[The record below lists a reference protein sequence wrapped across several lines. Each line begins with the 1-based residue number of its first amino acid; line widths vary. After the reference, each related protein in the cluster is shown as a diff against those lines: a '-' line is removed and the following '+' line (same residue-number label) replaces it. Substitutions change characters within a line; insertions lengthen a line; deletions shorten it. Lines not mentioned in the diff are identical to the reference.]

1 MDGTLL
7 DDAARQ
13 AAIVQLNVIV
23 ETELAG
29 TVRYTHYALMVYGY
43 NRIPI
48 VSWLRSNAAES
59 LAHAQRALR
68 PGARLRVWSM
78 PDAER
83 RSAPP
88 APPIRPAAYSRPR
101 WTADAE
107 RRSAPP
113 APPIRPGAC
122 SRPRWTAD
130 AERRSAPPAPPFDTE
145 RVAAPGGR
153 LTQNAG
159 ARHPRPPG
167 REPSQSRLKAASGPP
182 RGEAAGVAPGCSGG
196 QPHSPR

>member
-59 LAHAQRALR
+59 LAHAQGALR

-88 APPIRPAAYSRPR
+88 APP
-101 WTADAE
+101 
-107 RRSAPP
+107 
-113 APPIRPGAC
+113 
-122 SRPRWTAD
+122 
-130 AERRSAPPAPPFDTE
+130 FDTE
-145 RVAAPGGR
+145 RAAAPGGR
-153 LTQNAG
+153 LTQKAG
-159 ARHPRPPG
+159 ARHPRPPPG

>member
-1 MDGTLL
+1 MGLQHSSEDPAMDGTLL

-88 APPIRPAAYSRPR
+88 APPIRPAA
-101 WTADAE
+101 
-107 RRSAPP
+107 
-113 APPIRPGAC
+113 C

-130 AERRSAPPAPPFDTE
+130 AERRSARPAPPRTRAVAEPPQGGE
-145 RVAAPGGR
+145 RSP
-153 LTQNAG
+153 
-159 ARHPRPPG
+159 
-167 REPSQSRLKAASGPP
+167 
-182 RGEAAGVAPGCSGG
+182 SGG
-196 QPHSPR
+196 SSRGRPRLLRGPSTPVNTCNAQPCTALPSARRCTLPAGRSARSAGR

>member
-59 LAHAQRALR
+59 LAHAQRAGELIGCATN
-68 PGARLRVWSM
+68 PGV
-78 PDAER
+78 
-83 RSAPP
+83 
-88 APPIRPAAYSRPR
+88 
-101 WTADAE
+101 
-107 RRSAPP
+107 
-113 APPIRPGAC
+113 
-122 SRPRWTAD
+122 
-130 AERRSAPPAPPFDTE
+130 
-145 RVAAPGGR
+145 
-153 LTQNAG
+153 QAG
-159 ARHPRPPG
+159 EG
-167 REPSQSRLKAASGPP
+167 
-182 RGEAAGVAPGCSGG
+182 
-196 QPHSPR
+196 

>member
-59 LAHAQRALR
+59 LAHAQGALR

-78 PDAER
+78 P
-83 RSAPP
+83 
-88 APPIRPAAYSRPR
+88 
-101 WTADAE
+101 
-107 RRSAPP
+107 
-113 APPIRPGAC
+113 
-122 SRPRWTAD
+122 D

-159 ARHPRPPG
+159 ARHPRPHST
-167 REPSQSRLKAASGPP
+167 RSVQPP
-182 RGEAAGVAPGCSGG
+182 PVDG
-196 QPHSPR
+196 

>member
-88 APPIRPAAYSRPR
+88 APPIRPAA
-101 WTADAE
+101 
-107 RRSAPP
+107 
-113 APPIRPGAC
+113 C

-130 AERRSAPPAPPFDTE
+130 AERRSAPPAPPFAPQ
-145 RVAAPGGR
+145 RAAAPGGR

-196 QPHSPR
+196 PPHSPR